1 MFKVIQQKRWIKEDT
16 QIHALASLCAAY
28 FSPKM
33 MKGLKGGTYFKTMST
48 LYCYT
53 LKICSRPYEV
63 VPFFC
68 NFPYIECGLNYTNI
82 KDATN
87 VNRVEFDVISSGNAL
102 TSFLYFSWLRLRK
115 SLFLDKRFILP
126 RDYFVPKKRHIKT
139 VF

>member
-1 MFKVIQQKRWIKEDT
+1 MIQKKRWIKEDT

-33 MKGLKGGTYFKTMST
+33 MKSLRGGKYFKTIST
-48 LYCYT
+48 LSCHT

-82 KDATN
+82 KYATN
-87 VNRVEFDVISSGNAL
+87 VNCVWRNFIWKRFNKFSIF
-102 TSFLYFSWLRLRK
+102 FLVKATKIFI
-115 SLFLDKRFILP
+115 FGHIMFILP
-126 RDYFVPKKRHIKT
+126 RDYFVPKKWHITT
-139 VF
+139 VS